1 MGFVVNSSLGRNYS
15 QERTILTHGEESVLK
30 NKLFVVALSNQGLD
44 DSLVRQGLLALSIS
58 ASAISDVTTR
68 SKRKDLLAA
77 GDARFA
83 KCSTSQLLIRRIDLV
98 LEKHVGLAHV
108 ACSPF
113 LLIGRR
119 LFCGRLIST
128 I

>member
-1 MGFVVNSSLGRNYS
+1 
-15 QERTILTHGEESVLK
+15 LK

-58 ASAISDVTTR
+58 ASEISDVTTGAKEK
-68 SKRKDLLAA
+68 KRKDAA

-83 KCSTSQLLIRRIDLV
+83 KCSTSQLLIRRIYLV

>member
-58 ASAISDVTTR
+58 ASAISDVTTW
-68 SKRKDLLAA
+68 SKAKGRICWLLAMH
-77 GDARFA
+77 
-83 KCSTSQLLIRRIDLV
+83 DLPNAQ
-98 LEKHVGLAHV
+98 HRN
-108 ACSPF
+108 F
-113 LLIGRR
+113 
-119 LFCGRLIST
+119 
-128 I
+128 